1 MPRGRQPESQAALTN
16 AERQARHRARRQAS
30 RPPLTIKPPRPARR
44 SRTKRWNEALAEML
58 AVQAECAAWFEAL
71 PESLR
76 DSATATALHPIFN
89 TPQNKPHL
97 IRPLRRPG
105 SPSGTTSTSC
115 GGYTVSFLTPPGA
128 ASMAKAS

>member
-1 MPRGRQPESQAALTN
+1 V
-16 AERQARHRARRQAS
+16 
-30 RPPLTIKPPRPARR
+30 PLRDGKD
-44 SRTKRWNEALAEML
+44 ALAVNWLE
-58 AVQAECAAWFEAL
+58 VEIT
-71 PESLR
+71 
-76 DSATATALHPIFN
+76 DATGKITYPIFN

>member
-1 MPRGRQPESQAALTN
+1 MANFRLSDRVTSFLLPPSVDEWLPQRHLARFIVEVVEGLDLSAMSKNYRGTGS
-16 AERQARHRARRQAS
+16 AS
-30 RPPLTIKPPRPARR
+30 Y
-44 SRTKRWNEALAEML
+44 
-58 AVQAECAAWFEAL
+58 
-71 PESLR
+71 
-76 DSATATALHPIFN
+76 PIFN